1 MARKTRRC
9 KVVVSSAQHAVRVP
23 RKRIAELIEHVAAAE
38 PIRLAAVDLAVVG
51 SAEMAALNRRYARSA
66 GPTDVLSF
74 DLSAGDDEA
83 VTAQVVVCGDIAA
96 EEGRLRGTSG
106 QAELLLYVVHALLHL
121 AGYEDA
127 TAGGAARMHAR
138 AAALLDGFRVRLARR
153 RRSCRRR

>member
-1 MARKTRRC
+1 MALKTRKP

-23 RKRIAELIEHVAAAE
+23 RKRIAELVARVAAAE
-38 PIRLAAVDLAVVG
+38 PIRLAAVDVAVVG
-51 SAEMAALNRRYARSA
+51 SEEMAALNRRYARSA

-74 DLSAGDDEA
+74 DLSAGGEEA

-96 EEGRLRGTSG
+96 EEARLRSTSG
-106 QAELLLYVVHALLHL
+106 QGELLLYVVHGLLHL

-138 AAALLDGFRVRLARR
+138 AAALLDDFRACLARR
-153 RRSCRRR
+153 RRSRRRR